1 MYFVTY
7 SGSKNLTSIIKFI
20 LFNIGSKTINK
31 ITLVFNIIPA
41 TNELTSFL
49 DRTTCRNSICN
60 FLVEIIKF
68 IYSSLLNDNDN
79 DYQL

>member
-41 TNELTSFL
+41 TNELKIKTSFECAQVP
-49 DRTTCRNSICN
+49 RAMVVAEEHAVQARNG
-60 FLVEIIKF
+60 
-68 IYSSLLNDNDN
+68 
-79 DYQL
+79 